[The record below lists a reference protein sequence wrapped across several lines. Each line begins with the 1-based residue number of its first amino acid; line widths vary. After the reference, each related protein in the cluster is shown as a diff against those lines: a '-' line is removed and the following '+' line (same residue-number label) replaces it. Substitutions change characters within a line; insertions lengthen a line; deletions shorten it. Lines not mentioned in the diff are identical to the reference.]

1 MPRKVCSKALKA
13 GINKATMQNTETSNH
28 RDSVSDTNDMP
39 SAPLPS
45 NVSSIRDA
53 LFVAGLCKQF
63 GFAGPNAEQL
73 CQQFNTKLDEV
84 RVFASWADKYLT
96 DEVLGIA
103 PTLEKSLDSAQ
114 ARLQEARA
122 ELSEVKAELKE
133 RTKALDEGTKEL
145 IVRKKLEELLSK

>member
-84 RVFASWADKYLT
+84 RVFASWADKCLT
-96 DEVLGIA
+96 A

-114 ARLQEARA
+114 ARLQEKRA
-122 ELSEVKAELKE
+122 ELSKVKAELKE

>member
-1 MPRKVCSKALKA
+1 MPRKIRSEASKAKN
-13 GINKATMQNTETSNH
+13 NKF
-28 RDSVSDTNDMP
+28 RDSMSDLDDKSP
-39 SAPLPS
+39 VPLPS
-45 NVSSIRDA
+45 NVSSIREA
-53 LFVAGLCKQF
+53 LFVAGSCKQF
-63 GFAGPNAEQL
+63 GFAGSNVEQV
-73 CQQFNTKLDEV
+73 CQQFGTKLDEV

-96 DEVLGIA
+96 DEVLVSA

>member
-13 GINKATMQNTETSNH
+13 GINKATMKNTETSKH
-28 RDSVSDTNDMP
+28 RDSVSDTNDIP
-39 SAPLPS
+39 PAPLPS
-45 NVSSIRDA
+45 NVSSITDA
-53 LFVAGLCKQF
+53 LTVARFCERF
-63 GFAGPNAEQL
+63 GFDSPDAEQL
-73 CQQFNTKLDEV
+73 CQQFGTKLEEV

-96 DEVLGIA
+96 DEVLLSA

-114 ARLQEARA
+114 ARLQNARA